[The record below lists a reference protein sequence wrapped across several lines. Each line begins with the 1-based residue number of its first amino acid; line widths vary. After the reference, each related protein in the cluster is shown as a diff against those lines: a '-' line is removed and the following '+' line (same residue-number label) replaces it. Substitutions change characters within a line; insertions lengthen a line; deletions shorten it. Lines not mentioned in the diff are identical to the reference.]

1 MIFKENTSSTSEL
14 ILPPITSQKL
24 EIPVQTNS
32 QEEIKQDINTEQIK
46 ESIDNSEQKKS
57 QESESPTPNISL
69 NAQKSNLTMDV
80 NKKENNRYNL
90 KENVETIPEEDSKL
104 VIIETS
110 RKTQEKAKT
119 FDEIKSLTNNNNP
132 YIAKVILENVRSLKD
147 CIYLLDNYLKSNNI
161 QTYYEANSVQD
172 KLVFMFADEKIAFE
186 FSKIIYNEKNKN
198 YLYKNVKVHF
208 SLEPNQTF
216 LKKQKIK
223 NRKRGL
229 PYESIMQLYR
239 GSSYVKKVK
248 EFPKIQGN
256 INLVNLGIKS
266 IKSPFYSVNLKKKI
280 NLFNKSRHIKFSRNE
295 AHNSIDAYIGYDGN
309 PLKSYEK
316 QKISVLD
323 THYNPFSNI
332 KYRAENKN
340 KWMSPNNFKFY

>member
-1 MIFKENTSSTSEL
+1 MIFKENTSSASEL
-14 ILPPITSQKL
+14 ILPPISSQKS
-24 EIPVQTNS
+24 EIPVQTKS
-32 QEEIKQDINTEQIK
+32 QEEIKVDINTEQTK
-46 ESIDNSEQKKS
+46 ESTDNSDQKKN
-57 QESESPTPNISL
+57 QETEPSTSSVNI
-69 NAQKSNLTMDV
+69 NVQKSHLTIDI

-90 KENVETIPEEDSKL
+90 KESAETIPEENSKL
-104 VIIETS
+104 IIEETS

-119 FDEIKSLTNNNNP
+119 FDAIKSLTNNNNP

-147 CIYLLDNYLKSNNI
+147 CIYLLENYLKFNNI
-161 QTYYEANSVQD
+161 QTYYEAKNELD

-186 FSKIIYNEKNKN
+186 FTKIIYNEKNKN
-198 YLYKNVKVHF
+198 YLYNNVKVHF

-223 NRKRGL
+223 NRKKGL
-229 PYESIMQLYR
+229 PFESVMKLYR

-256 INLVNLGIKS
+256 INLG
-266 IKSPFYSVNLKKKI
+266 IKSPFYSVNLKKKKNVI
-280 NLFNKSRHIKFSRNE
+280 NKSRHSKFSRND
-295 AHNSIDAYIGYDGN
+295 AHNSIETYIGYDGN

-332 KYRAENKN
+332 KYRVENKN
-340 KWMSPNNFKFY
+340 KWLSPNNFKFY

>member
-14 ILPPITSQKL
+14 ILPTITSSKS
-24 EIPVQTNS
+24 EIPVQTTS
-32 QEEIKQDINTEQIK
+32 QEEKKPDINTEQIK
-46 ESIDNSEQKKS
+46 ESVDNSEQKKN
-57 QESESPTPNISL
+57 QESEPPTPSVSL
-69 NAQKSNLTMDV
+69 NVQKNHLTMDV

-104 VIIETS
+104 VIPETS

-119 FDEIKSLTNNNNP
+119 FDAIKSLTNNNNP

-223 NRKRGL
+223 NRKKGL
-229 PYESIMQLYR
+229 PFESIMQLYR

-248 EFPKIQGN
+248 EFPKIKGN
-256 INLVNLGIKS
+256 VNLGIKS
-266 IKSPFYSVNLKKKI
+266 PFYSINLKMKK
-280 NLFNKSRHIKFSRNE
+280 NDVNKSRHNKFSRNE
-295 AHNSIDAYIGYDGN
+295 VHNSIDTYIGYDGN

-323 THYNPFSNI
+323 THYNPFSNV
-332 KYRAENKN
+332 KYRVENKN